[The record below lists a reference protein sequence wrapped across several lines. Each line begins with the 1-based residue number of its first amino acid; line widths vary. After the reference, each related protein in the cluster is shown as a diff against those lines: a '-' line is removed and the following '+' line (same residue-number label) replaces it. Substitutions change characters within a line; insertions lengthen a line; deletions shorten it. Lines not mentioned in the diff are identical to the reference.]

1 MQAREPPEK
10 FLARFGAFNRVLP
23 RLGAVNRGSSFAEA
37 TEDRQDRVLKLGGL
51 RSGLGT
57 PFQKR
62 LQSNIRAF
70 WAVFQRKPQ
79 EQKVTKKVSVT
90 FLEGTARYR
99 FTIEAQSARR
109 QEPKVR
115 GPRSEIKG
123 PRSFRPASNISMS
136 VVVCAFLLRFR
147 FHFSERNSGRSL
159 RVAALNRARIYTPGF
174 WRRMRTRDRIAPGC
188 VWLRVVAPGCAWL
201 RIIFVKKIFDEFLEP
216 QRNTRRKRKPGM
228 DANLILDEMT
238 E

>member
-174 WRRMRTRDRIAPGC
+174 WRRMRTRGGIAPRC

-216 QRNTRRKRKPGM
+216 QRNTRRKG
-228 DANLILDEMT
+228 NH
-238 E
+238 